1 MNKNKFQLL
10 IIIALVISNLLMLAF
25 IGFSKKPKKPIYE
38 GPKNIIIERLGFND
52 EQIKEFEQTII
63 KHQAKIAEKDQE
75 LIILKNDLFSTLQ
88 QDYNP
93 NLIDSLTNNLAQK
106 QKEIENIHYHH
117 FMDIKKLCKDDQIAK
132 FNFLANELAKLFAP
146 PHPKRK

>member
-63 KHQAKIAEKDQE
+63 KHQAKIAEKDQ
-75 LIILKNDLFSTLQ
+75 
-88 QDYNP
+88 
-93 NLIDSLTNNLAQK
+93 
-106 QKEIENIHYHH
+106 
-117 FMDIKKLCKDDQIAK
+117 
-132 FNFLANELAKLFAP
+132 
-146 PHPKRK
+146 

>member
-25 IGFSKKPKKPIYE
+25 IGFSKKHKKPIYE